1 MIEQNCSVIE
11 ILNENRTLNKTE
23 VPTKKD
29 MEENGFNRADMSENF
44 SIKESAYKISMGTE
58 MTNSNSYSILLMT
71 IRNVIEKKMI

>member
-58 MTNSNSYSILLMT
+58 MTNSNSY
-71 IRNVIEKKMI
+71 